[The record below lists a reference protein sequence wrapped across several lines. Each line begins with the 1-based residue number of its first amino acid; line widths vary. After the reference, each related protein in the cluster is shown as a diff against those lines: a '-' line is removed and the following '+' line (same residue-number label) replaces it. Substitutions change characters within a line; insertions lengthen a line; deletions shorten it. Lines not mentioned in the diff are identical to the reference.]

1 MQINAREAALEAL
14 ERCTHGGAWS
24 GAAIDNTIKKA
35 KLDIRDAALASR
47 LCLGVLQNL
56 NYCDFCIDQ
65 YYEKGSNKLEAK
77 LLNILRLGVY
87 QLLFMDKIPSRA
99 AVNECVELCKKS
111 GYGRASGLV
120 NAVLRRVSE
129 RKEAFPEPKNKGS
142 SEYLSVRYS
151 HPLWLVEQ
159 IVNEHGYDFAE
170 SFFAKNNDVSALTI
184 QVNTL
189 KVSDEDYLRALAR
202 KDISFETVDGV
213 EGCIRLNGGKVTDL
227 PGFEEGLFY
236 VQDLAARAAVEAV
249 GLEPGMNVLDACS
262 APGGKSF
269 AAAIAMNNCGS
280 ILSCDIHEKKLG
292 LIRSGA
298 ERLGIEI
305 IHTRARDARSVESE
319 LCNYFDAIIA
329 DVPCSGL
336 GVIGKKPE
344 IRGKNPEELE
354 CLPKIQTDILTALSK
369 LLKPGGI
376 LLYSTCTVLSREN
389 EEIVK
394 AFLAG
399 NPNFEAIDFKLGNI
413 ESRNGMYTFWPHID
427 GTDGFFAAK
436 LKRIK

>member
-14 ERCTHGGAWS
+14 ERCTRSGAWS
-24 GAAIDNTIKKA
+24 GAAIDNIIKKA
-35 KLDIRDAALASR
+35 QLDSRDAALASR
-47 LCLGVLQNL
+47 LCLGVLQNR

-65 YYEKGSNKLEAK
+65 YYEKGSGKLEPK

-99 AVNECVELCKKS
+99 AVNESVELCKKS
-111 GYGRASGLV
+111 GFGRASGLV
-120 NAVLRRVSE
+120 NAVLRRISE
-129 RKEAFPEPKNKGS
+129 RKDTFPEPQNKGS
-142 SEYLSVRYS
+142 AEYLSVRYS
-151 HPLWLVEQ
+151 HPLWLIKRIMDV
-159 IVNEHGYDFAE
+159 HGYDFTEA
-170 SFFAKNNDVSALTI
+170 FLAKNNDISSLTI

-189 KVSDEDYLRALAR
+189 KVSVEDYLRALAR
-202 KDISFETVDGV
+202 KDIDFETIDGI

-227 PGFEEGLFY
+227 PGYDEGLFY
-236 VQDLAARAAVEAV
+236 VQDLAARAAVEAA
-249 GLEPGMNVLDACS
+249 GLKPGMNVLDSCS

-269 AAAIAMNNCGS
+269 AAAIRMQNRGS

-305 IHTRARDARSVESE
+305 INTKARDARSDESE
-319 LCNYFDAIIA
+319 LYDYFDAIIA

-344 IRGKNPEELE
+344 IRDKDPNELDS
-354 CLPKIQTDILTALSK
+354 LPKIQADILSALSK

-376 LLYSTCTVLSREN
+376 LLYSTCTVLPQEN
-389 EEIVK
+389 EEIVN
-394 AFLAG
+394 AFLIENA
-399 NPNFEAIDFKLGNI
+399 NFEAVDFNIGNI
-413 ESRNGMYTFWPHID
+413 KSENGMYTFWPHID
-427 GTDGFFAAK
+427 KTDGFFAAK